1 LVARLHQTGDEVV
14 LAVCDEDVIG
24 MTLEGGGR
32 RMTVHEAFYKGTIVD
47 EETVVEWMRSAG
59 SMNIVGNEAVE
70 VAVRAGYAEPEQAF
84 EIGGVKYLVVVV
96 V

>member
-1 LVARLHQTGDEVV
+1 MFARIHKKGDEVV